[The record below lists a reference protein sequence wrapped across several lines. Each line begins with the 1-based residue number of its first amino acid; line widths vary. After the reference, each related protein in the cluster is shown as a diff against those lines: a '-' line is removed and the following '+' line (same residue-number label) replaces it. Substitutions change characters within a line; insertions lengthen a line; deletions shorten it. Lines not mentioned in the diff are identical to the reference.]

1 MKLYIL
7 VLRLCIL
14 GLGCAADFVH
24 LGYDLFILV
33 MNVGFGRFSVIFE
46 NSYLLNRKSLR
57 VVPPIV
63 LKVVESS
70 YL

>member
-1 MKLYIL
+1 MELYIL

-14 GLGCAADFVH
+14 GLFCAYDFVH

-46 NSYLLNRKSLR
+46 NSYLLKRKSLR
-57 VVPPIV
+57 VASHVV